1 MSAAIRIRN
10 PRGELVEPAHFS
22 ASDAKNGF
30 GRILDQVVK
39 EGGVAIT
46 KRNEPFAV
54 VISIETYQRL
64 AGAEARTLDT
74 LSEEFDA
81 LLGNMQEPGAAA
93 TMQKA
98 FDMTPEELGRAAV
111 RQAAVATRRRA
122 AKPKPDGKPAVHLP
136 HGAPAK
142 PRPTARAA
150 LSVSTGKEPAHRTA
164 SLKGAMTK
172 AVTSQRSAK
181 RSAKKARRRARG

>member
-1 MSAAIRIRN
+1 MSSAIRIRN

-30 GRILDQVVK
+30 GRILDRVVK

-81 LLGNMQEPGAAA
+81 LLCNMQVPGAAA
-93 TMQKA
+93 AMQKA

-111 RQAAVATRRRA
+111 RQATVGIRRRA
-122 AKPKPDGKPAVHLP
+122 AAKHRRGGKPAVYLP
-136 HGAPAK
+136 HSAPAK
-142 PRPTARAA
+142 QP
-150 LSVSTGKEPAHRTA
+150 
-164 SLKGAMTK
+164 MTK
-172 AVTSQRSAK
+172 AAASQRVTK
-181 RSAKKARRRARG
+181 RSAKKVRRRARG

>member
-1 MSAAIRIRN
+1 MSADIRIRN

-64 AGAEARTLDT
+64 ASAEARTLDT

-81 LLGNMQEPGAAA
+81 LLGNMQVPGAAA
-93 TMQKA
+93 AMQKA

-111 RQAAVATRRRA
+111 HQAAVATRRRA
-122 AKPKPDGKPAVHLP
+122 AAKPGGKPAVYLP
-136 HGAPAK
+136 HSAPAK
-142 PRPTARAA
+142 PRPAARDT
-150 LSVSTGKEPAHRTA
+150 LSVPIGKAPAHRTT
-164 SLKGAMTK
+164 SLKGTMSK
-172 AVTSQRSAK
+172 ASASERSAK